1 MKKISYLL
9 ISLILLLNI
18 SACTGYKPIFSS
30 SNIIEFKITN
40 YSITGD
46 KKLGNQIYSKLYNLS
61 QITKNTSEVK
71 NIYILINILKEKKA
85 TAKNSAGKILAYKI
99 NLSTAVTVKDFMTN
113 NEILN
118 ENFVSSSSYE
128 VQDQHSDTIKLED
141 RYIENLLNKT
151 YQDLLLKLSENI
163 LLK

>member
-30 SNIIEFKITN
+30 SNIEFKITD

-61 QITKNTSEVK
+61 QTTRNTSEVK
-71 NIYILINILKEKKA
+71 NIYIKNKLVNFITKK
-85 TAKNSAGKILAYKI
+85 
-99 NLSTAVTVKDFMTN
+99 
-113 NEILN
+113 
-118 ENFVSSSSYE
+118 
-128 VQDQHSDTIKLED
+128 
-141 RYIENLLNKT
+141 
-151 YQDLLLKLSENI
+151 
-163 LLK
+163 